1 MQNEE
6 EKTGCVTIFMN
17 HVMSN
22 MNSNSFLR
30 KNIENDLFFGWLS
43 LFFVFGM
50 YAAIAITFVLI
61 TREFDLSETINI
73 LWLSFEYI
81 NLVNMINAVLI
92 LYLLIVHQPRKH
104 LNKNATS
111 ILSLAFILFN
121 IIFILRSIPSIF
133 FCIYWASVI
142 YQLRGTRV
150 KAVDEE

>member
-1 MQNEE
+1 
-6 EKTGCVTIFMN
+6 
-17 HVMSN
+17 VMSY
-22 MNSNSFLR
+22 MNSNSILR

-43 LFFVFGM
+43 IFFVFGM
-50 YAAIAITFVLI
+50 YAAIAFVLV
-61 TREFDLSETINI
+61 TKGFDLSETINM

-92 LYLLIVHQPRKH
+92 LYLLIVHQPKKH
-104 LNKNATS
+104 LNKNATI

-121 IIFILRSIPSIF
+121 IIFILRSTPSIF